1 MRRSFGRNTPNS
13 ARTSSAIF
21 RPSRQNT
28 VAFRPSRNGWPS
40 IGAMKRDSRRSR
52 NMRKPTETRLYLSAA
67 AIVLAVTCMT
77 CAWQEGRVYEAAHRQ
92 REHDALLTACRE
104 NNTILQERYDSLAR
118 ESDWLTTVSAEAKY
132 QGANP

>member
-1 MRRSFGRNTPNS
+1 M
-13 ARTSSAIF
+13 
-21 RPSRQNT
+21 PS
-28 VAFRPSRNGWPS
+28 
-40 IGAMKRDSRRSR
+40 KL
-52 NMRKPTETRLYLSAA
+52 ETRLYLSAA

-77 CAWQEGRVYEAAHRQ
+77 CAWQEGRVYEAEHRQ

-104 NNTILQERYDSLAR
+104 NNTILQERYDSLAS